1 MRSEKRLLR
10 QAMRQ
15 ALVATLAYRD
25 SASADLCAQIQALPH
40 WGAAR
45 TVGLF
50 YPLPE
55 EPDLLGLLADR
66 TKRFVFPI
74 VREDG
79 LQWRAAAGEHDF
91 QTRDIGTRRPLM
103 EPSAGQSVEA
113 RELDLLLVPGLAF
126 TLSGGRLGRGGGYYD
141 RALTTLR
148 EDALSVG
155 VCFACQLVDVLP
167 LEDHDQVVQ
176 RVLCG
181 R

>member
-10 QAMRQ
+10 QAMRT
-15 ALVATLAYRD
+15 ALLEALAYRD
-25 SASADLCAQIQALPH
+25 SASADFCAQIQALPH

-66 TKRFVFPI
+66 TKRFVFPM

-79 LQWRAAAGEHDF
+79 LEWRAAAERDDF
-91 QTRDIGTRRPLM
+91 QARDIGARRPLM
-103 EPSAGQSVEA
+103 EPLAGPSVEA

-126 TLSGGRLGRGGGYYD
+126 TAGGGRLGRGGGYYD
-141 RALTTLR
+141 RALSTLR

-155 VCFACQLVDVLP
+155 VCFACQLVEALP
-167 LEDHDQVVQ
+167 LEEHDQVVQ

>member
-10 QAMRQ
+10 QAMRT
-15 ALVATLAYRD
+15 ALLEALAHRD

-66 TKRFVFPI
+66 TKRFVFPM
-74 VREDG
+74 VRADG
-79 LQWRAAAGEHDF
+79 LEWRTALERDDF
-91 QTRDIGTRRPLM
+91 QARDIGTKRPLM
-103 EPSAGQSVEA
+103 EPASEEA
-113 RELDLLLVPGLAF
+113 VAAADLDLLLVPGLAF
-126 TLSGGRLGRGGGYYD
+126 TAGGGRLGRGGGYYD
-141 RALTTLR
+141 RALATLR

-155 VCFACQLVDVLP
+155 VCFACQLVEVLP

-181 R
+181 K